1 MAFRA
6 RDKNLS
12 HIPSGWSVE
21 KFLSSANRGFANQE
35 MGSSST
41 ATPGKLPLSWQAG
54 VFTGRDF
61 RDSRADVCGKGRA
74 FFRVREGNGAVSPL
88 HATRVSHARRGRNF
102 RGNHSRASERDTL
115 RRRVSRGRASPVA
128 GSRVGFGIWSS
139 ARGRDA
145 PAHMSTNATAAIAG
159 PQGGGKAGGG
169 GNGVSDSASVA
180 RRCASTLGT
189 RARRRITT
197 PPTHVATGFFPH
209 SLSDG
214 IPFRSSPLRR
224 LQSELMSLMVRIAR
238 ARRFSRVVGENPRV
252 SASPSRADRTFLAP
266 PPPRAF
272 SFRFSA
278 RLLNPLRSPFPP
290 TRRRRRTR
298 ASAPSRTAITSSTGS
313 GPSRAPRGRCVTPP
327 TRSDTPASRPPPNPS
342 FARKPRHREPTRSS
356 RPINFLF
363 LGWTQPLTHP
373 PPDCSRRCTRGS
385 RTS

>member
-1 MAFRA
+1 MFAGKDGLFPGTGGERCGLPTSRDARIARTPRSELSWESLARERA
-6 RDKNLS
+6 R
-12 HIPSGWSVE
+12 HP
-21 KFLSSANRGFANQE
+21 
-35 MGSSST
+35 SSSRLSGSRV
-41 ATPGKLPLSWQAG
+41 ASRRKPG
-54 VFTGRDF
+54 RF
-61 RDSRADVCGKGRA
+61 RNLEQR
-74 FFRVREGNGAVSPL
+74 PW
-88 HATRVSHARRGRNF
+88 T
-102 RGNHSRASERDTL
+102 
-115 RRRVSRGRASPVA
+115 GRAS
-128 GSRVGFGIWSS
+128 
-139 ARGRDA
+139 
-145 PAHMSTNATAAIAG
+145 AHEHQRHSGDCG
-159 PQGGGKAGGG
+159 P
-169 GNGVSDSASVA
+169 
-180 RRCASTLGT
+180 
-189 RARRRITT
+189 ARRREGRGWRKWGFRQRVGRQEVRVDARNAREATHYD
-197 PPTHVATGFFPH
+197 PTDACRDGFFPH

-252 SASPSRADRTFLAP
+252 SASPSRADRAFLAP

-356 RPINFLF
+356 RPRNFLF